1 MKTSDNGINLIKSFE
16 GLLLESKQDVGGV
29 WTIGYGHT
37 SGVKSGMK
45 ITESQAVEFLKSD
58 LANAEKSVNN
68 LLTYYNFN
76 QNEFDALVSFTFNCG
91 SGNLLK
97 LTNNHRRNKGEIAD
111 KILLYNKAGGQ
122 VLKGLVRRRQ
132 AERDL
137 FCSTSTTTPP
147 QESSKKS
154 TEEIARE
161 VIKGL
166 WGNGAERKKRL
177 TDAGYNYST
186 IQKKVNQLLKK

>member
-45 ITESQAVEFLKSD
+45 ITESQAVEYLRSD
-58 LANAEKSVNN
+58 LTTAENAVNK
-68 LLTYYNFN
+68 LCQYYNFN

-137 FCSTSTTTPP
+137 FCGNSTATPS
-147 QESSKKS
+147 QEPSKKS

-177 TDAGYNYST
+177 TEAGYNYST

>member
-1 MKTSDNGINLIKSFE
+1 M
-16 GLLLESKQDVGGV
+16 
-29 WTIGYGHT
+29 
-37 SGVKSGMK
+37 
-45 ITESQAVEFLKSD
+45 
-58 LANAEKSVNN
+58 
-68 LLTYYNFN
+68 
-76 QNEFDALVSFTFNCG
+76 
-91 SGNLLK
+91 LK

-137 FCSTSTTTPP
+137 FCSNSTATTS